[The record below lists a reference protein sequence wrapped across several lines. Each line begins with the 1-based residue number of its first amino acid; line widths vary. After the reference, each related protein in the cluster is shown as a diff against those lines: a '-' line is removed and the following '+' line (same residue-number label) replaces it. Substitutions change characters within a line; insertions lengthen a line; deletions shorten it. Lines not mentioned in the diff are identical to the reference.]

1 MIKLFDNISVSK
13 NNYNILNTSLAS
25 FPFSTFS
32 FKNMHLLYNVRILV
46 QVWYLNADVDNVVQL
61 EDG

>member
-1 MIKLFDNISVSK
+1 M
-13 NNYNILNTSLAS
+13 AS

>member
-1 MIKLFDNISVSK
+1 M
-13 NNYNILNTSLAS
+13 AS

-46 QVWYLNADVDNVVQL
+46 QV
-61 EDG
+61 